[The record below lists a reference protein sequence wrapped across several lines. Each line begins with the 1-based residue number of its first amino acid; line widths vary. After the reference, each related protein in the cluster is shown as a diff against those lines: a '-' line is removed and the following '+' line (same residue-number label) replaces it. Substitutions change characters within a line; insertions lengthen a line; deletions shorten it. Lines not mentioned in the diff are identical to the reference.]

1 MIRPPPRSTLFP
13 YTTLFRSQADDHG
26 HAPGIG
32 AGQPVERRSL
42 VLEVTRIAGHPPIEV
57 GLSGERREQVVRAPD
72 EGNPDAEPVTPS
84 ARHRREAAGV
94 VLGHDSPRAVR
105 TRAPD
110 LVVAIVVPGIPLIV
124 ARRVLSH
131 PWAHGFEGGVLE
143 RGAEIGRLARQ
154 GVQLLR
160 PELHIVR

>member
-1 MIRPPPRSTLFP
+1 MTI
-13 YTTLFRSQADDHG
+13 

-32 AGQPVERRSL
+32 AEQPVERRRL
-42 VLEVTRIAGHPPIEV
+42 VLEVTRIAGHPSIEV

-94 VLGHDSPRAVR
+94 VLGPDSPRAVR

-110 LVVAIVVPGIPLIV
+110 LVVAIVGPGKPLLV
-124 ARRVLSH
+124 ACRALPH
-131 PWAHGFEGGVLE
+131 P
-143 RGAEIGRLARQ
+143 
-154 GVQLLR
+154 
-160 PELHIVR
+160 